1 MDIVIWESEWR
12 VAMTNREY
20 LSTLSNEEL
29 SNVIYDII
37 VDRIGIR
44 YTSSRM
50 GVAEWLGEE
59 YNKTD
64 YMSFNELLMLWAK
77 IDKEDEE

>member
-1 MDIVIWESEWR
+1 
-12 VAMTNREY
+12 MTNREY

-37 VDRIGIR
+37 VDRIGVR
-44 YTSSRM
+44 FTSSRM

-77 IDKEDEE
+77 KENK

>member
-1 MDIVIWESEWR
+1 
-12 VAMTNREY
+12 MTNREY

-29 SNVIYDII
+29 SNAIYDII
-37 VDRIGIR
+37 LNRIGIR

-59 YNKTD
+59 CNKTD
-64 YMSFNELLMLWAK
+64 YMSVNELVAIWTK
-77 IDKEDEE
+77 KENK

>member
-1 MDIVIWESEWR
+1 
-12 VAMTNREY
+12 MTNREY

-29 SNVIYDII
+29 SNTIYDII
-37 VDRIGIR
+37 IDRIGIR
-44 YTSSRM
+44 YNSSKM

-77 IDKEDEE
+77 KENK

>member
-1 MDIVIWESEWR
+1 
-12 VAMTNREY
+12 MTNREY

-37 VDRIGIR
+37 VDRIGVR
-44 YTSSRM
+44 STSSRM

-77 IDKEDEE
+77 KENK